1 MDVSPETG
9 PGSPSAAGPIGVV
22 ELRQGP
28 ATAAGRDGVARTLEV
43 GAAVYLND
51 VLRTEEGSALVIRL
65 VDGRRVDLGWND
77 ELVLDRE
84 VFDPGTLRDADGVAA
99 QVEAAQRAIL
109 AGQDPTQVLPPPA
122 AGLAPGAA
130 TPSSE
135 GGHSFVVL
143 DLTGQRVTPES
154 GFETEGLQLTFPLIV
169 RDPLLAGEQPELP
182 PPLSVPPELLP
193 ELPTVAISDGVP
205 APQAEN
211 AEGSAITFTVTLS
224 GPAEA
229 GVTVDYATVNG
240 SAVSGMDFVGQAG
253 AVTFTPGETEKTI
266 TVQLVDDDVIEPRPE
281 TFTVDLSNAA
291 LQDGAPVAISDA
303 SGVGTIVDGSQPTVA
318 ISDGVPAPQAENAE
332 GGAVTFTV
340 ALSGAADAAITVD
353 YATVN
358 GSAISGMD
366 FVGQAGSVTFSPG
379 ETEKTITVQLVDDDV
394 IEPRPETFTVDLS
407 HAALQD
413 GAPVAIT
420 DASGTGTI
428 VDSAPS
434 ATIPGD
440 GGLASTAGPEV
451 TSGISASD
459 PLVGGV
465 AHAILVGGAA
475 PDLPSGGDGHGA
487 DQIVQSPG
495 PHSSDPASPPL
506 DTVHDT
512 VQDPGGHSGEV
523 LRIADVLGGTDTIA
537 GLDGTAALASGSAA
551 STILSSGA
559 AEALMLAG
567 TSFAQLNDINLASSS
582 PFP

>member
-1 MDVSPETG
+1 MNVSPETG

-22 ELRQGP
+22 ELRQGL

-43 GAAVYLND
+43 GTAVYLND

-99 QVEAAQRAIL
+99 QVEAAPRAIL

-240 SAVSGMDFVGQAG
+240 SAV
-253 AVTFTPGETEKTI
+253 
-266 TVQLVDDDVIEPRPE
+266 
-281 TFTVDLSNAA
+281 
-291 LQDGAPVAISDA
+291 
-303 SGVGTIVDGSQPTVA
+303 
-318 ISDGVPAPQAENAE
+318 
-332 GGAVTFTV
+332 
-340 ALSGAADAAITVD
+340 
-353 YATVN
+353 
-358 GSAISGMD
+358 SGMD